1 MPKLKVKS
9 PGQRMQIKL
18 HLSSGEHWD
27 EKQRQVIESMLPAG
41 FMRLESLRGK
51 NAFFTAPADTT
62 FDRYIA
68 SGLDRV
74 SFYICLTQLV
84 NAFRNIERLH
94 LTPANLQLDPQWIT
108 INCRSKEIYFLY
120 QPINPGGGM
129 NDPRRLLAAIGGA
142 AEGHGT
148 EPQAVEELR
157 RIIMMPGPVRTADLE
172 ALVVRFMPH
181 MKSGFI
187 PGASQ
192 NQYAGGGADGRAARA
207 GGTLTMDDYMAMNG
221 GMNGGMNDGMNGAMY
236 GGMNGGMNGGMYGGT
251 VAMNDGFGAVNDGF
265 GENTTVL
272 DFNNEVYRA
281 PVYVGILTRNRTGET
296 IRIDKDVFRLG
307 SSQSSADYRLTGNP
321 AISRAHADMIRR
333 DGRFY
338 IYDTN
343 STNGTFV
350 GGQRLPAMQE
360 TEVGDGETLR
370 LANEDFQ
377 FQIVQE

>member
-1 MPKLKVKS
+1 
-9 PGQRMQIKL
+9 
-18 HLSSGEHWD
+18 
-27 EKQRQVIESMLPAG
+27 ML
-41 FMRLESLRGK
+41 FR
-51 NAFFTAPADTT
+51 
-62 FDRYIA
+62 

-74 SFYICLTQLV
+74 SFYISLTQLV

-221 GMNGGMNDGMNGAMY
+221 G
-236 GGMNGGMNGGMYGGT
+236 GT
-251 VAMNDGFGAVNDGF
+251 VAMNDGFGPVNDGF